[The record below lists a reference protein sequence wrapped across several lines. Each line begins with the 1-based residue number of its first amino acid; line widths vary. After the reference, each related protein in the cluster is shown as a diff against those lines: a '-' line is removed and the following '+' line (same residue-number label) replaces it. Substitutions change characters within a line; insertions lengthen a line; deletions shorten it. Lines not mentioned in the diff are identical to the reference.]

1 MGRKS
6 ITNKYVLCD
15 TNIFISYFDEN
26 IDTKKEIE
34 KIGYENCAIST
45 ISVMELY
52 RGMKNKTELNRMIKK
67 LKGIQRLHFNDE
79 VSKLATKYIK
89 KYHLSQTLE
98 IPDAIIAASAV
109 KYKLPLFTYNTKD
122 FKFIP
127 GIKLYKP

>member
-1 MGRKS
+1 MGREG
-6 ITNKYVLCD
+6 INNRLVLCD
-15 TNIFISYFDEN
+15 SNIFINIFDN
-26 IDTKKEIE
+26 HQPTIDIYKQ
-34 KIGYENCAIST
+34 IGANNVLISD

-52 RGMKNKTELNRMIKK
+52 KGMRNKTELNRMIKK

-89 KYHLSQTLE
+89 KYHLSQDLE

-109 KYKLPLFTYNTKD
+109 RYKLPLFTYNTKD

-127 GIKLYKP
+127 GIKLYKS

>member
-1 MGRKS
+1 MGRKG
-6 ITNKYVLCD
+6 INNRLVLCD
-15 TNIFISYFDEN
+15 SNIFINIFDN
-26 IDTKKEIE
+26 HQPTIDIYKQ
-34 KIGYENCAIST
+34 IGANNVLISD

-52 RGMKNKTELNRMIKK
+52 KGMGNKTELNRMIKK

-89 KYHLSQTLE
+89 KYHLGQDLD

-109 KYKLPLFTYNTKD
+109 RYKLPLFTYNTKY

-127 GIKLYKP
+127 GLKLYKP